1 MAVTKY
7 PLRTPMSFYPYFC
20 TIQDELILNEDVWR
34 RFAVTNAKKPTAQ
47 RAKNAIDPQHSGKK
61 IHRGQHQKGLSEITT
76 PSNARSK
83 TMNPN
88 AAAALL
94 ML

>member
-34 RFAVTNAKKPTAQ
+34 RFAVTNAKT
-47 RAKNAIDPQHSGKK
+47 
-61 IHRGQHQKGLSEITT
+61 HRGKG
-76 PSNARSK
+76 
-83 TMNPN
+83 
-88 AAAALL
+88 
-94 ML
+94 

>member
-1 MAVTKY
+1 MKMFGAASQL
-7 PLRTPMSFYPYFC
+7 PTP
-20 TIQDELILNEDVWR
+20 R
-34 RFAVTNAKKPTAQ
+34 PTAE

-76 PSNARSK
+76 PSNTRSK

-94 ML
+94 MF